1 MEPLNKNLVHWS
13 LIASP
18 EEGERGR
25 ERGGREGGREGR
37 GGGGGSKLNACPV
50 LSAGFLL

>member
-25 ERGGREGGREGR
+25 ERGGREGGEGR
-37 GGGGGSKLNACPV
+37 GGGGREWSKLAKCLPYT
-50 LSAGFLL
+50 